1 VSAGRTGRGERVA
14 ITGIGIVSSLGNE
27 LDQVASA
34 LREGRSGIEARPD
47 WQERG
52 LSSWVAGRLDVEG
65 RVARSGLGRKRLE
78 KMGEVSALAALAAED
93 AIAQAG
99 LDAERRAS
107 PQFGCLVGSG
117 VGSMPTI
124 HEGALLIDAGRARR
138 IRPHSLLQSMSSAVS
153 AHLTHV
159 FGIGGRSYSLA
170 AACSTSSHSIGHAF
184 ELIRCGALDG
194 AIAGGA
200 EEINIMVAAAFN
212 AMRAALTTRWNDSPA
227 RASRPF
233 DAERDGFVIGGG
245 AAILVLEAYER
256 ARERTAPILGEVLGY
271 GATSEPF
278 DLILPEPEGRN
289 AAVCMRAALEDAGVD
304 PGSVDYLNA
313 HATGT
318 PTGDVAEVRAA
329 LEVFG
334 DRCPPIAA
342 PKSIAG
348 HGLGAAGAQEA
359 IYSLLMMRDG
369 FLAGSRNVDRLD
381 PAIGEALVLT
391 ETLERRSRLHLV
403 NSFGFGGTNA
413 SLVLGA
419 GD

>member
-1 VSAGRTGRGERVA
+1 MA
-14 ITGIGIVSSLGNE
+14 ITGLGIVSSLGNDAE
-27 LDQVASA
+27 TVAAS

-47 WQERG
+47 WREKG
-52 LSSWVAGRLDVEG
+52 LASWVAGALDVDQ
-65 RVARSGLGRKRLE
+65 RSARSALGRKRLE
-78 KMGEVSALAALAAED
+78 RMGAVSALAAMAAED
-93 AIAQAG
+93 AIEQAG
-99 LDAERRAS
+99 LSSEARAS
-107 PQFGCLVGSG
+107 ARFGCLVGSG

-124 HEGALLIDAGRARR
+124 HEGGSLIDAGRARR

-153 AHLTHV
+153 AHLTHA

-194 AIAGGA
+194 ALAGGS
-200 EEINIMVAAAFN
+200 EELNILVAAAFN
-212 AMRAALTTRWNDSPA
+212 AMRAALTTRWNDTPT

-233 DAERDGFVIGGG
+233 DADRDGFVISGG
-245 AAILVLEAYER
+245 AGVLVLEEHAR
-256 ARERTAPILGEVLGY
+256 ATARGATILGEVLGY

-289 AAVCMRAALEDAGVD
+289 AALCMRAALDDAGIE
-304 PGSVDYLNA
+304 PFEVDYLNA

-329 LEVFG
+329 QAVFG
-334 DRCPPIAA
+334 EACPPIAA
-342 PKSIAG
+342 PKSLAG

-359 IYSLLMMRDG
+359 IYSLLMMHHG
-369 FLAGSRNVDRLD
+369 FLAASSNVDRLD
-381 PAIGEALVLT
+381 PAIPPGVVLT
-391 ETLERRSRLHLV
+391 ETAARPSRIHLS

-419 GD
+419 ALGR